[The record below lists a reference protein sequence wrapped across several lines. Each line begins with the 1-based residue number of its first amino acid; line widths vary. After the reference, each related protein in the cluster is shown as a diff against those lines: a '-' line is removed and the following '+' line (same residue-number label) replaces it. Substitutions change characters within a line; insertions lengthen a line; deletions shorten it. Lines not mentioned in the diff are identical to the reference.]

1 MKTIKKIVILV
12 VCAVIFGTVT
22 WWFAKEKPAPSSG
35 LEENAA
41 KRAIRIEVEEVTLHY
56 QETKAWSENY
66 FSKIMEN
73 QSGFRSSQI
82 NQFNKTYDVSAGNF
96 EVTFD
101 KEQKSTLLK
110 CDVTGKISKS
120 GGKYTA
126 TFLWFLDPL
135 GLDFIGDNFKETN
148 ENLSW
153 HGTINGVSTKI
164 IIDLPPQKSTYEA
177 WEDPV
182 GHCHGHVWWPE

>member
-1 MKTIKKIVILV
+1 MA
-12 VCAVIFGTVT
+12 CAVIVGTVT
-22 WWFAKEKPAPSSG
+22 WWFAKEKPAPSPR

-82 NQFNKTYDVSAGNF
+82 NQFNKTYKVSEENF
-96 EVTFD
+96 EVMFNE
-101 KEQKSTLLK
+101 EQKSTLLK
-110 CDVTGKISKS
+110 CDVSGKISKS
-120 GGKYTA
+120 GGSYTA

-135 GLDFIGDNFKETN
+135 GLDFIDDNFDESNTS
-148 ENLSW
+148 LSW
-153 HGTINGVSTKI
+153 NGTLNGVSTTI
-164 IIDLPPQKSTYEA
+164 VIDLPPQGSIYEA
-177 WEDPV
+177 WSHPV